1 MATKT
6 NVACFVFVILIVVL
20 SNQVLHS
27 QARVLL
33 VANNAEARSHGSVGS
48 PAYKDDVGKQR
59 LRVDDEGYMD
69 SYRPTTPGHS
79 PGIGHSKHD

>member
-33 VANNAEARSHGSVGS
+33 VANNAEVRSHESVRS
-48 PAYKDDVGKQR
+48 PAYKDDVGKQKFK
-59 LRVDDEGYMD
+59 VDDEGYMD